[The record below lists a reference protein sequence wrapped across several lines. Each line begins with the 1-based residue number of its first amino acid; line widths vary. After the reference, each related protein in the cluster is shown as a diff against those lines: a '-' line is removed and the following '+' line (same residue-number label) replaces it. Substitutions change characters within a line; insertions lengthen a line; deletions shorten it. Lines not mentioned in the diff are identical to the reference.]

1 MAQIVSASIKDG
13 ETWVGV
19 DMWSNHIEVTIEHFS
34 RKTEFF
40 PTLTE
45 AFDYVESLKDTKRG
59 LSHESFIHLKT
70 QMASYLNDGTLIR
83 MRKQKTKDYQESM
96 SFLSRAE
103 TWAGVTLCEEVSSGK
118 D

>member
-13 ETWVGV
+13 ETWVAV
-19 DMWSNHIEVTIEHFS
+19 DMWSSHIEVTIEHFS
-34 RKTEFF
+34 KKTEFF

-59 LSHESFIHLKT
+59 LSHESFVHLKM
-70 QMASYLNDGTLIR
+70 QMASYLNDGTINN
-83 MRKQKTKDYQESM
+83 MRIQKTKDYQDSM

-103 TWAGVTLCEEVSSGK
+103 IWSNVTLSEEVGK
-118 D
+118 